1 MLKRMHLLMSNEKSF
16 LFHNTVY
23 YVAVFLIVVTA
34 SGISLPYWN
43 WFKSTSDYNG
53 TATSAFGR
61 HTFSHRQ
68 YDFFTSFGII
78 QWNSDAERRV
88 ITSPEDDASY
98 RIVGHASRACTSQ
111 RTCGGGQ
118 VIKKEFNKISKLG
131 YIEHIVEFVY
141 TEDGIV

>member
-1 MLKRMHLLMSNEKSF
+1 MAQQQQHQLLG
-16 LFHNTVY
+16 
-23 YVAVFLIVVTA
+23 
-34 SGISLPYWN
+34 GISFQIDNITL
-43 WFKSTSDYNG
+43 F
-53 TATSAFGR
+53 A
-61 HTFSHRQ
+61 
-68 YDFFTSFGII
+68 SFGII

-111 RTCGGGQ
+111 RTWWGQ

>member
-1 MLKRMHLLMSNEKSF
+1 MSNEKSF
-16 LFHNTVY
+16 SSSIPLSIMLPF
-23 YVAVFLIVVTA
+23 FLVVTA
-34 SGISLPYWN
+34 SGIFSLPYWN

-53 TATSAFGR
+53 TATATSAFGR
-61 HTFSHRQ
+61 HIFSNRQ
-68 YDFFTSFGII
+68 YDLFTSFGII

-111 RTCGGGQ
+111 RTWGGQ

-131 YIEHIVEFVY
+131 YNEHIVEFVY

>member
-1 MLKRMHLLMSNEKSF
+1 MSNEKSF

-53 TATSAFGR
+53 TATATSAFGR
-61 HTFSHRQ
+61 HIFSNRQ

-111 RTCGGGQ
+111 RTWWGQ